1 MKLKI
6 ATTGLSGLVGTR
18 LRELLH
24 NEFDFIEVSQSDVN
38 ITDKEEVVTFFA
50 NTEADILLHLAAF
63 TNVDACETDK
73 ETAWQVNV
81 EGTRNLF
88 DVAQEKNMKFIYM
101 STGFVF
107 DGEHGPFYEDS
118 QPNPISYYGLTK
130 LEGEKII
137 ADKGMIVR
145 IDYPYGSIVE
155 HKKDFVTTL
164 VDALRENKPIKG
176 ITDQIFTPTYIDD
189 IANAFRHLFN
199 NFSTQTFHIVGSD
212 SLSGYDVIKI
222 IGDVYGID
230 TSWVGETT
238 YDEFYRNKARR
249 PKNNTLLS
257 KNNTFSAMKTFREGV
272 ELFFNR

>member
-73 ETAWQVNV
+73 ETAWRVNV
-81 EGTRNLF
+81 EGTRNLL

-145 IDYPYGSIVE
+145 IDYPYDMGILYIMRDE
-155 HKKDFVTTL
+155 R
-164 VDALRENKPIKG
+164 DA
-176 ITDQIFTPTYIDD
+176 
-189 IANAFRHLFN
+189 
-199 NFSTQTFHIVGSD
+199 
-212 SLSGYDVIKI
+212 
-222 IGDVYGID
+222 
-230 TSWVGETT
+230 
-238 YDEFYRNKARR
+238 
-249 PKNNTLLS
+249 
-257 KNNTFSAMKTFREGV
+257 
-272 ELFFNR
+272 